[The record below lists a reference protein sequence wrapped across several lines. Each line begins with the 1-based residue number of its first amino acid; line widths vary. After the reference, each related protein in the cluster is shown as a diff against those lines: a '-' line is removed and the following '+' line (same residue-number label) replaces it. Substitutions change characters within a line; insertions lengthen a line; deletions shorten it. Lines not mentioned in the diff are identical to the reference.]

1 MNVITIS
8 RQFGSG
14 GRELGKRL
22 ADELGYDYYDR
33 EIISA
38 IAARRGLDEGFVE
51 AALEGQGW
59 RSFPLTYG
67 HTLTLGDYG
76 SAQARLLAEESKVIK
91 AIAER
96 GRDCV
101 IVGRNADVLLAEHE
115 PFNIFVCA
123 DMPSRLRRCE
133 ERGAAGEAARGERQ
147 LTAEILRIDRARAK
161 TRSLITDKRRGDP
174 ENYHLTVNTSGWEIK
189 ELVPLVKQFVL
200 KYSEKRD

>member
-67 HTLTLGDYG
+67 HTLTIGDYG
-76 SAQARLLAEESKVIK
+76 SAQARLLAEESKVIR

-101 IVGRNADVLLAEHE
+101 IVGRNADVLLAEHK

-133 ERGAAGEAARGERQ
+133 ERSASGEAARGERQ
-147 LTAEILRIDRARAK
+147 LAAEILRIDRARAK

-189 ELVPLVKQFVL
+189 ELVPLVKQFAL
-200 KYSEKRD
+200 KYSEKRG